1 MGHRLP
7 ILLSFGSAPG
17 HPRNGM
23 RGRDE
28 MKTLT
33 IRWQRLV
40 DDQGRT
46 CDRCGATESAV
57 EGAVQKLQRALRELG
72 IDVVL
77 EKHTVDRATF
87 DKDPLQS
94 NRIWI
99 GGKPL
104 EEWLSATTGRSQC
117 CSTCGEAECRTVT
130 VGGETYEA
138 IPPQL
143 IMKAGLMAGAHLL
156 DAELPEECGPASCAP
171 KDSGGCCPSS

>member
-1 MGHRLP
+1 
-7 ILLSFGSAPG
+7 
-17 HPRNGM
+17 
-23 RGRDE
+23 
-28 MKTLT
+28 MKALT

-46 CDRCGATESAV
+46 CDRCGATETAV
-57 EGAVQKLQRALRELG
+57 EGAVHKLRRALKELD

-77 EKHTVDRATF
+77 EKHVVDPATF
-87 DKDPLQS
+87 DEDPLQS

-99 GGKPL
+99 GCKPL
-104 EEWLSATTGRSQC
+104 EEWLSATTGQSQC

-130 VGGETYEA
+130 VGGETFEA

-143 IMKAGLMAGAHLL
+143 IMKAVLMAGAQLL
-156 DAELPEECGPASCAP
+156 DAEFLEGCGPAACEP